1 MTIPRLLVL
10 LLLGLLLGL
19 SGGNAAA
26 QSGPDY
32 IKITPPPGM
41 RWKTLDQSGV
51 TNDIIVVDKQG
62 DIWLKKS
69 AAATFANSFVLVQ
82 LVGDTAGTDEWMS
95 LVKEMPRF
103 VGLQPDID
111 WQHYSAFTT
120 DPNWQ
125 ALVTEQRLRAFA
137 DLARTGIPL
146 PPWVILPVYQSA
158 SDPSWLWWSPGQG
171 QFPPDAELVRGEY
184 HVAPR
189 VQAGRDTPYTVTVQ
203 DFSTN
208 PPTEVSRPGGYELY
222 RNYYPNFDP
231 NGLLS
236 LTLAGDFSFQKD
248 YLFPEG
254 PPCADGLPRL
264 QDGTCTRDRPITPG
278 PDPTPRPTPTTTTR
292 TGLVPGLATP
302 EPTAQPAPPLI
313 PPSLPATSCT
323 ARAGAVLDLCG
334 EAQARALSLAPV
346 VPLPPME
353 LFVNPGRGV
362 VRVPDWYWAVGYD
375 GRDLVQSR
383 SFDLEWSVP
392 GPPIRITDP
401 GTGQTIEVP
410 GPSITGTDHI
420 TVAVRYRPARYRWD
434 YGDGTVVDTGS
445 LGQAYPS
452 ISDVQHAYQQGSLSQ
467 PGQQYTYQLTADWA
481 GDWFVSGDATGTG
494 ALGPRQ
500 SIYAAGQVMRE
511 VDQLRCP
518 EAGCR

>member
-1 MTIPRLLVL
+1 MRIPRVVALIMFCV
-10 LLLGLLLGL
+10 LLGLAAGT
-19 SGGNAAA
+19 AAA
-26 QSGPDY
+26 QPGPDY

-51 TNDIIVVDKQG
+51 TKDIIVVDRQG
-62 DIWLKKS
+62 DTWLRK
-69 AAATFANSFVLVQ
+69 AAAASFANSFVLVQ

-95 LVKEMPRF
+95 LVSDMPRF
-103 VGLQPDID
+103 LGLQPDVD

-120 DPNWQ
+120 NSTWQ
-125 ALVTEQRLRAFA
+125 ALVRDQRVQAFLGSGPSGMA
-137 DLARTGIPL
+137 L

-158 SDPSWLWWSPGQG
+158 ADPSLLWSSPDQG
-171 QFPPDAELVRGEY
+171 PFPPDAVLTGEFRRAARVR
-184 HVAPR
+184 
-189 VQAGRDTPYTVTVQ
+189 AGRDTPYTVTVE
-203 DFSTN
+203 DFSAT
-208 PPTEVSRPGGYELY
+208 PPTEVTRPGGYELY

-264 QDGTCTRDRPITPG
+264 QDGSCGRDQPINPG
-278 PDPTPRPTPTTTTR
+278 PGPTPTPTTITT
-292 TGLVPGLATP
+292 TLPAVPGLATP

-313 PPSLPATSCT
+313 PPPVPATSCT

-334 EAQARALSLAPV
+334 GAQARALSLAPV
-346 VPLPPME
+346 VPLPPMV
-353 LFVNPGRGV
+353 LHVNPGRGV

-383 SFDLEWSVP
+383 SFDLEWSMP

-434 YGDGTVVDTGS
+434 YGDGTVIDTGS

-467 PGQQYTYQLTADWA
+467 PGQQYTYQLLADWA

-494 ALGPRQ
+494 ALGARQ